1 MVGRH
6 VQGVDSLGLHVP
18 HEVHEVAA
26 VGLDRVVGQERV
38 ADPGDQ
44 GPCRDVGIA
53 ARGIKGTGQ
62 EGFHLG
68 GRRGVAFQEVGPL
81 GQERGAGRRRLG
93 IRCGGTAGRLMR
105 GGMES
110 FLPSYWMKLGT

>member
-1 MVGRH
+1 MVCRH

-26 VGLDRVVGQERV
+26 VRLDRMVGQEHV

-53 ARGIKGTGQ
+53 ARGIQGTGQ
-62 EGFHLG
+62 EGLHLG
-68 GRRGVAFQEVGPL
+68 GCWGVAFQEVGSLRKEGAL
-81 GQERGAGRRRLG
+81 GGEGRRPAARQ
-93 IRCGGTAGRLMR
+93 R
-105 GGMES
+105 ED
-110 FLPSYWMKLGT
+110 

>member
-26 VGLDRVVGQERV
+26 VGLDRMVRQEGV

-44 GPCRDVGIA
+44 GPRRGLGIA

-62 EGFHLG
+62 EGFDFG
-68 GRRGVAFQEVGPL
+68 GRRGVAFEEVGPL
-81 GQERGAGRRRLG
+81 GEERGTGRRRLG
-93 IRCGGTAGRLMR
+93 IRRRDGGKIEAWGH
-105 GGMES
+105 
-110 FLPSYWMKLGT
+110 